1 MKSMFLIFFSGLLVV
16 GLVIAL
22 AQFAPQKLFH
32 LLPQLNRI
40 SWIWTGIFLALLLF
54 LSVYA
59 GFGLIQTHWLP
70 AILCT
75 SVLAIA
81 AIVSLYNKQI
91 RAAFNTLFA
100 YQRLLL
106 EIGLLLIGTFLTFIA
121 IELPSNPAIAGFWIE
136 GLILENVIILV
147 IFLIF
152 HLLFQ
157 RSGAGA
163 VIAAFLF
170 ECAGLAEYF
179 VVSFKGVPIIA
190 SDILALGTAA
200 TVSGSYSYVLNERVL
215 ISFAVF
221 ALALVVL
228 SLTPKPQ
235 HAKRPAI
242 AFVAN
247 TFGGLIMAGIA
258 VFIATTVSFS
268 EFPGI
273 KYNAWIP
280 LDSYHREGFISSF
293 VTQIQ
298 SFRPVQP
305 KGYSKEEAE
314 KLLSG
319 YANKYEENLAQTDS
333 SSSSNANS

>member
-1 MKSMFLIFFSGLLVV
+1 MFLIFFAGLLVV

-22 AQFAPQKLFH
+22 AKLAPQKLFH
-32 LLPQLNRI
+32 FLSQPNRI
-40 SWIWTGIFLALLLF
+40 SWAWTGIFFALLLF
-54 LSVYA
+54 LNVYA
-59 GFGLIQTHWLP
+59 AFGLIQTHWLP

-91 RAAFNTLFA
+91 RTAFSALLG

-106 EIGLLLIGTFLTFIA
+106 EIGLLLVGTFLTFIA
-121 IELPSNPAIAGFWIE
+121 IELPSNPAITGFWIE
-136 GLILENVIILV
+136 GLILENVIILF

-157 RSGAGA
+157 RTGAGA

-190 SDILALGTAA
+190 SDVLALGTAA
-200 TVSGSYSYVLNERVL
+200 TVSGSYTYILNERVL
-215 ISFAVF
+215 ISFAVLT
-221 ALALVVL
+221 LAIVVL

-235 HAKRPAI
+235 RAKRPVV
-242 AFVAN
+242 AFAAN
-247 TFGGLIMAGIA
+247 ALGGLIIAGIA

-305 KGYSKEEAE
+305 DGYSKEEAK

-319 YANKYEENLAQTDS
+319 YANKYEENLSHADS

>member
-1 MKSMFLIFFSGLLVV
+1 MFLIFFAGLLVV

-22 AQFAPQKLFH
+22 AKLAPQKLFH
-32 LLPQLNRI
+32 FLSQPNRI
-40 SWIWTGIFLALLLF
+40 SWTWTGIFFALLLF

-59 GFGLIQTHWLP
+59 AFGLIQTHWLP

-91 RAAFNTLFA
+91 RTAFSTLLG

-106 EIGLLLIGTFLTFIA
+106 EIGLLLVGTFLTFIA
-121 IELPSNPAIAGFWIE
+121 IELPSNPAITGFWIE
-136 GLILENVIILV
+136 GLILENVIILF

-157 RSGAGA
+157 RTGAGA
-163 VIAAFLF
+163 VIAACLF

-190 SDILALGTAA
+190 SDVLALGTAA
-200 TVSGSYSYVLNERVL
+200 TVSGSYTYILNERVL
-215 ISFAVF
+215 ISFAVL
-221 ALALVVL
+221 ALAIVVL
-228 SLTPKPQ
+228 SLTPKPRR
-235 HAKRPAI
+235 AKRPVV
-242 AFVAN
+242 AFAAN
-247 TFGGLIMAGIA
+247 ALGGLIIAGIA

-305 KGYSKEEAE
+305 DGYSKEEAK

-319 YANKYEENLAQTDS
+319 YADKYEENLAHADS
-333 SSSSNANS
+333 SSSSSANS